1 MHWPCVSSDHLLER
15 NCIHIYLITFYH
27 CIIYFCVF
35 VFPQISWRRGFTFTM
50 VAILTNDFM
59 FVILGAEVCVDEKFC
74 TDHVF
79 PHIMC
84 LRGVVFTLVAFSLI
98 LRCHTVSILD
108 PINYLGPPAEV
119 CVGGKCCHR
128 ALAMCHLIPHIS
140 FSSF

>member
-1 MHWPCVSSDHLLER
+1 
-15 NCIHIYLITFYH
+15 
-27 CIIYFCVF
+27 
-35 VFPQISWRRGFTFTM
+35 M

-128 ALAMCHLIPHIS
+128 ALAMCHLIPHNIFLHLS
-140 FSSF
+140 EITYQFIERIPTLTEFTDDFVILDILDPTPRFTWAESVATVHSPSAI